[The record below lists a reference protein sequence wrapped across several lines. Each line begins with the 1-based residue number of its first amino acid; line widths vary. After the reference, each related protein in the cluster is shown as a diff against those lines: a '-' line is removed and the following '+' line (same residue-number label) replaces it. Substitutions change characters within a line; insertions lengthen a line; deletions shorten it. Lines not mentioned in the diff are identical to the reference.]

1 MQQAAPVTYERT
13 KTGKSPHDLTGWAN
27 AQAIFGLVLDHTR
40 DAIIVQDIEGHVE
53 WINPA
58 AEAMFGWSLNE
69 VRGHKP
75 HGFILPE
82 ASRPSPERLK
92 AFRYDLNSKLFDR
105 YHLTEHQ
112 RRDGSRFWNQQNF
125 SAIDLGQKNGQKK
138 IVITCRDV
146 TDQVTTEAELRRV
159 QVDLQ
164 HAAYHD
170 DLTGLANRK
179 RLTEYLASDMV
190 DGHIRRQEIGV
201 LQVDIDKFKEI
212 NDTLGHAAGD
222 VTLVHVA
229 QALRAACGRPAGG
242 TIWSV
247 GRAVTSSCLS
257 GSRPQAKTP

>member
-1 MQQAAPVTYERT
+1 MTYEQT
-13 KTGKSPHDLTGWAN
+13 KTGESPHDLTVWAN
-27 AQAIFGLVLDHTR
+27 AKALFGLVLDYTR
-40 DAIIVQDIEGHVE
+40 DAIVVQDIEGHVE

-58 AEAMFGWSLNE
+58 AEAMFGWFLHE
-69 VRGHKP
+69 VQGKKP
-75 HGFILPE
+75 HGFILPHDL
-82 ASRPSPERLK
+82 RPAPKETET
-92 AFRYDLNSKLFDR
+92 FRYDLKSDLFGR
-105 YHLTEHQ
+105 YHLAEHQ
-112 RRDGSRFWNQQNF
+112 RRAGSRFWNQQNF
-125 SAIDLGQKNGQKK
+125 SVITLSPGDDQKK

-201 LQVDIDKFKEI
+201 LQVDVDKFKEI

-222 VTLVHVA
+222 ATLVHVA
-229 QALRAACGRPAGG
+229 QALRKQG
-242 TIWSV
+242 
-247 GRAVTSSCLS
+247 
-257 GSRPQAKTP
+257 